1 MSEELKYP
9 QWQESLQEALIE
21 FDPQK
26 MRVKMQKA
34 EAAIHDR
41 LQALAES
48 DQLEEREALSDGLAT
63 LGTLKRDKSLVSFE
77 TRRVKSNSSGAAP
90 VSGVSTH

>member
-21 FDPQK
+21 FDPQE

-48 DQLEEREALSDGLAT
+48 DHEEREALSVGLAT

>member
-1 MSEELKYP
+1 VLDLGQKGSMSEELKYP
-9 QWQESLQEALIE
+9 QWQEPLQEALIE

-41 LQALAES
+41 LQAVAES
-48 DQLEEREALSDGLAT
+48 DQEEREALSDGLAT
-63 LGTLKRDKSLVSFE
+63 LHTLKRDKSLVSYE
-77 TRRVKSNSSGAAP
+77 TR
-90 VSGVSTH
+90 